1 MLHLDVIDWLPS
13 DPRRATRSS
22 RTRLHD
28 VEERPSLKR
37 SPSLRRASRTVANA
51 QLALSPSLSPPAPG
65 KRSLPS
71 LRRKSN
77 AADAE

>member
-1 MLHLDVIDWLPS
+1 MP
-13 DPRRATRSS
+13 TR
-22 RTRLHD
+22 TQI
-28 VEERPSLKR
+28 EG
-37 SPSLRRASRTVANA
+37 SRTVANA

>member
-1 MLHLDVIDWLPS
+1 MQQAIFEFSGSVQEG
-13 DPRRATRSS
+13 R
-22 RTRLHD
+22 
-28 VEERPSLKR
+28 V
-37 SPSLRRASRTVANA
+37 TVANA